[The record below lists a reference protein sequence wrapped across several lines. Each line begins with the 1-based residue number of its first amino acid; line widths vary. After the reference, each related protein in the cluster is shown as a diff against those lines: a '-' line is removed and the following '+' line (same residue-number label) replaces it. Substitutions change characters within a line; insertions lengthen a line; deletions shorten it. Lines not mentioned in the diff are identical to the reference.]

1 MKQAIE
7 IRNLKLGF
15 DSKIL
20 MQSGNVDIPQGEL
33 IGLIGR
39 NGVGKSTLLRC
50 ISGIEQPMSGT
61 ILVAGE
67 PVETMSPAQRA
78 KIVSFVATENV
89 RINGLRVKDV
99 VGFGRSPY
107 TDWFGRM
114 CDEDNQMVSHALESV
129 MMQEFREKSIDTLSD
144 GERQRVMIAR
154 ALAQDTPVV
163 LLDEPTA
170 FLDIPNKY
178 QISQLL
184 SRLAK
189 ELNRSILY
197 STHDLAVAEHFC
209 DKLLIIDN
217 GEFTIDTPQRLKENG
232 TLEKLF
238 HI

>member
-1 MKQAIE
+1 
-7 IRNLKLGF
+7 
-15 DSKIL
+15 
-20 MQSGNVDIPQGEL
+20 
-33 IGLIGR
+33 
-39 NGVGKSTLLRC
+39 
-50 ISGIEQPMSGT
+50 
-61 ILVAGE
+61 
-67 PVETMSPAQRA
+67 
-78 KIVSFVATENV
+78 
-89 RINGLRVKDV
+89 
-99 VGFGRSPY
+99 
-107 TDWFGRM
+107 
-114 CDEDNQMVSHALESV
+114 
-129 MMQEFREKSIDTLSD
+129 
-144 GERQRVMIAR
+144 MIAR